1 MRDDVCTG
9 SSRHTLRMSAG
20 RVVHGPTVAGGREA
34 SYVCR
39 TRSTA
44 SSIDS
49 LLQPMTARG
58 RGSGDLCKFPDV
70 VQDSHLCQW
79 LVPALGGASAWGTVP
94 GPVAVTEPGASDLL
108 RSATT
113 VSQSTAPAHAART
126 LVYSSPVVTGCHNT
140 HQVRGSDVR
149 SHLVYVGVMG
159 SLFWYEWRLGSFY
172 RGKHDYDKYVCKYAP
187 PFSFCFPLFFSIQ
200 K

>member
-1 MRDDVCTG
+1 MRDDICTG

-108 RSATT
+108 RSAT
-113 VSQSTAPAHAART
+113 VSHTDSVDCPCSRRSHACLLLPSCYR
-126 LVYSSPVVTGCHNT
+126 LSQYSSGAWFW
-140 HQVRGSDVR
+140 R
-149 SHLVYVGVMG
+149 S
-159 SLFWYEWRLGSFY
+159 
-172 RGKHDYDKYVCKYAP
+172 
-187 PFSFCFPLFFSIQ
+187 
-200 K
+200 

>member
-9 SSRHTLRMSAG
+9 CSRHTLRMSAG

-94 GPVAVTEPGASDLL
+94 GPVAVTESGASDLL

-113 VSQSTAPAHAART
+113 VSRPPLLTPLARLFT
-126 LVYSSPVVTGCHNT
+126 PPQLLPVVTIPIRCVVLT
-140 HQVRGSDVR
+140 FLVTLFTSVSWVPYSDT
-149 SHLVYVGVMG
+149 SEG
-159 SLFWYEWRLGSFY
+159 
-172 RGKHDYDKYVCKYAP
+172 
-187 PFSFCFPLFFSIQ
+187 
-200 K
+200 

>member
-1 MRDDVCTG
+1 MRSDVFTG
-9 SSRHTLRMSAG
+9 SSRHTRRMSAG
-20 RVVHGPTVAGGREA
+20 RVVHVPTVAGGREA

-79 LVPALGGASAWGTVP
+79 LVPALVP
-94 GPVAVTEPGASDLL
+94 GGQCRVQWLWQCQGASDL
-108 RSATT
+108 RSAAVTSRT
-113 VSQSTAPAHAART
+113 QSAALALAAST
-126 LVYSSPVVTGCHNT
+126 LVYSPVTGCHTT
-140 HQVRGSDVR
+140 HQVRFSR
-149 SHLVYVGVMG
+149 SYVGVMG
-159 SLFWYEWRLGSFY
+159 SLFWYLWRLGSFY
-172 RGKHDYDKYVCKYAP
+172 RDKYDCDKYVCKYAP
-187 PFSFCFPLFFSIQ
+187 PFSFRFSLFISI
-200 K
+200 

>member
-1 MRDDVCTG
+1 MRDDICTG
-9 SSRHTLRMSAG
+9 SSRHTLWMSAG

-94 GPVAVTEPGASDLL
+94 GPVAVTEPGASDL
-108 RSATT
+108 RSATVIHT
-113 VSQSTAPAHAART
+113 DSVDRPCSRRSHACLLPSCYRLSQ
-126 LVYSSPVVTGCHNT
+126 YSSGAFLTFLVT
-140 HQVRGSDVR
+140 
-149 SHLVYVGVMG
+149 
-159 SLFWYEWRLGSFY
+159 LFTSVSWVPYSGTSEG
-172 RGKHDYDKYVCKYAP
+172 
-187 PFSFCFPLFFSIQ
+187 
-200 K
+200 

>member
-1 MRDDVCTG
+1 MRSDVFTG
-9 SSRHTLRMSAG
+9 SSRHTRRMSAG
-20 RVVHGPTVAGGREA
+20 RVVHVPTVAGGREA

-79 LVPALGGASAWGTVP
+79 LVPALVP
-94 GPVAVTEPGASDLL
+94 GGQCRVQWLWQCQGLVISVQL
-108 RSATT
+108 
-113 VSQSTAPAHAART
+113 QSLYGLSRPPSLSPPARLFT
-126 LVYSSPVVTGCHNT
+126 PQLPVVTVLIRCVSH
-140 HQVRGSDVR
+140 VL

-159 SLFWYEWRLGSFY
+159 SLFWYVWRLGSLY
-172 RGKHDYDKYVCKYAP
+172 RDKHDCDKYVCKYAP
-187 PFSFCFPLFFSIQ
+187 PFSFRFSLLISI
-200 K
+200 